1 MAIVQGAE
9 GLIIR
14 FDANLDLTGSTP
26 SLLVRKPSG
35 ATASA
40 LGTVA
45 TATGS
50 FVLDN
55 RNDNSTENFESSQ
68 YFTVTS
74 ASGLF
79 DEAGTYKLQARIT
92 ASADPTLLFSEAIDV
107 EVIENLLG

>member
-1 MAIVQGAE
+1 MAIVQGAV
-9 GLIIR
+9 GLTIR
-14 FDANLDLTGSTP
+14 FDANTDLTGSTP
-26 SLLVRKPSG
+26 SLLVQKPSG

-50 FVLDN
+50 FALDN
-55 RNDNSTENFESSQ
+55 RNDSATENFESSQ

-79 DEAGTYKLQARIT
+79 DEKGTYKLQARIT